1 MKNAVIFGVGG
12 QDGFYLTKLLESK
25 NVKVIGVSR
34 KTGDYKGDVAEY
46 DFVKSIIN
54 NFKPDYIFHLAANS
68 STNHD
73 ALFENHNT
81 ISTGTLNILEA
92 TKVYSRDSI
101 VFLSGSAMQ
110 FINDGT
116 PIDEASNF
124 DSLSCYAVS
133 RIHSVYL
140 GRYYRKIFGLRVYV
154 GFLFNH
160 DSPLRNSKHIN
171 KKIVDSVIRISKGS
185 NEKLQIGNLKVKK
198 EFNFA
203 GDIVTA
209 IWILINQSTIF
220 EAVIGSG
227 HAYSIEDWVKYCF
240 AKFNLNWEHHVV
252 INAQFKNEYEVLVSR
267 PNLIKSLGWIPQ
279 IKFTELADIMIEGSL
294 KSH

>member
-1 MKNAVIFGVGG
+1 VKIAVIFGVGG

-81 ISTGTLNILEA
+81 ISTGTLNILEV

-110 FINDGT
+110 FRNDGT
-116 PIDEASNF
+116 PIDESSNF

-140 GRYYRKIFGLRVYV
+140 GRYYRKTFGMRVYV

-171 KKIVDSVIRISKGS
+171 KKIVDSVIRIYKGA
-185 NEKLQIGNLKVKK
+185 NEKLEIGNLKVKK

-227 HAYSIEDWVKYCF
+227 NAYSIEDWVKYCF
-240 AKFNLNWEHHVV
+240 AKFDLNWEQHVV

-279 IKFTELADIMIEGSL
+279 LKFTELADIMIEGSL
-294 KSH
+294 KSL